1 MSTPFLFY
9 NPYPEFDRR
18 FDDSFNVRLNRCG
31 PCGPNGAVQG
41 RSNGDVAAVLLPRM
55 DIHEDKEANT
65 VTATFEFPGL
75 TKENVDISVHDG
87 QLIISGESKI
97 NSEHEESG
105 YAVRE
110 RKFGKFSRTVQL
122 PRGVTDEQVKASL
135 ENGVL
140 TVTFPKSTPETATKK
155 VTIA

>member
-1 MSTPFLFY
+1 MSTSFLFY
-9 NPYPEFDRR
+9 DPFPEFDRL
-18 FDDSFNVRLNRCG
+18 FDDAFNARLNR
-31 PCGPNGAVQG
+31 CGPNGAVQC
-41 RSNGDVAAVLLPRM
+41 RSVGDVAAVFRPRM
-55 DIHEDKEANT
+55 DLHEDKEANT

-122 PRGVTDEQVKASL
+122 PQGVTDEQVKALL

-140 TVTFPKSTPETATKK
+140 TVTFPRSTSETAPKK
-155 VTIA
+155 VDIA